1 MIIKEGQ
8 NTIVAAPAITNMTEA
23 LAKYKTFSDN
33 AGATM
38 NDFLDFIT
46 TPSIMRNHFLA
57 DAEEVNTIIGT
68 SYIDRQLTV

>member
-38 NDFLDFIT
+38 DDFLDFIT
-46 TPSIMRNHFLA
+46 APSVMRNRFF
-57 DAEEVNTIIGT
+57 EGSVEVNTVVGT
-68 SYIDRQLTV
+68 TYVDRQLTV